1 MRLILAL
8 FAVSTLHSATTSKIL
23 TGDAYSATWG
33 PYNDFS
39 ITWDY
44 GTFLYEDVGP
54 GVMSTAYYDNGS
66 ITLRDGQ
73 DVLYAATWR
82 NIQDFWPA
90 LGPVL
95 STGTHYGQVSNG
107 FAQTLGLGT
116 DNYAVT
122 GWFEF
127 SNAFMTT
134 GEVTWLMTIDTSTHT
149 PEPATIGLVALSLL
163 LLQTR
168 LRPRNKV

>member
-1 MRLILAL
+1 MRLILTL
-8 FAVSTLHSATTSKIL
+8 FAVSTLYSATTSKIL
-23 TGDAYSATWG
+23 TGTAEGTVWG

-39 ITWDY
+39 ITLNS

-54 GVMSTAYYDNGS
+54 GVMSIRHYGDGA

-82 NIQDFWPA
+82 NIEEFWPS
-90 LGPVL
+90 LGPVVT
-95 STGTHYGQVSNG
+95 TGIHYGQVSSG
-107 FAQTLGLGT
+107 FAQAIGLGT

-127 SNAFMTT
+127 SNDFMTT
-134 GEVTWLMTIDTSTHT
+134 GDRTWLMTIDTTTHT
-149 PEPATIGLVALSLL
+149 PEPSGMALAGLAVLL
-163 LLQTR
+163 LYRR
-168 LRPRNKV
+168 LRTRNQV